1 MTATASSVPHSE
13 GVFSGLK
20 AQPADALLAVMNECR
35 ADPRPH
41 KIDLTVGMYRDASG
55 ATPVMRAVK
64 AAEKWM
70 LENQAT
76 KGYLSPEGD
85 MAFVSLLKP
94 FVLPAGLVNDARVTG
109 VQTPGGTGA
118 IRLGGDLVAASGREP
133 TVWLGLPTWGNY
145 RPLLQASRLKVETYT
160 SFDTATQQLHYHEVM
175 RALKTAR
182 PGDVVVLQASC
193 NNPTGVTFD
202 AGQWA
207 EIASVLKARQ
217 LLPLLDV
224 AYQGLG
230 QGMQQDVAS
239 VHTVLAQVDEALIA
253 YSCDKNFGVYR
264 ERVGALYV
272 VARSPA
278 ASATV
283 HSNLVSLARANW
295 SMPSDHGAAVV
306 RHVLE
311 TPALTQMW
319 QAELDEMRA
328 RVADNRRQLA
338 ATDPRFAFVGQQEGM
353 FSMLHLEPAA
363 IQKLK
368 VEHGVYMASSGRI
381 NVAGFCG
388 DDIPRFAKA
397 VAAVVG

>member
-1 MTATASSVPHSE
+1 MPAQASPTAQNEGFFSS
-13 GVFSGLK
+13 LK

-41 KIDLTVGMYRDASG
+41 KIDLTVGMYRDATG

-64 AAEKWM
+64 AAEQWL

-85 MAFVSLLKP
+85 MTFVSLLKP
-94 FVLPAGLVNDARVTG
+94 YLLPAGLVNDARVTG

-133 TVWLGLPTWGNY
+133 SVWLGLPTWGNY

-160 SFDTATQQLHYHEVM
+160 GFDTGTQRLQYQEVM
-175 RALKTAR
+175 RALKSAR
-182 PGDVVVLQASC
+182 PGDIVVLQASC

-207 EIASVLKARQ
+207 EIAGLLRARQ

-230 QGMQQDVAS
+230 QGMEQDVAA
-239 VHTVLAQVDEALIA
+239 VHKILSEVDEALIA

-272 VARSPA
+272 VSRSA
-278 ASATV
+278 AAAGIV

-306 RHVLE
+306 RHILE
-311 TPALTQMW
+311 TPPLTRIW
-319 QAELDEMRA
+319 REELEEMRA
-328 RVADNRRQLA
+328 RMAGNRQQLA
-338 ATDPRFAFVGQQEGM
+338 ATHPRFAFVGHQEGM

-363 IQKLK
+363 IQRLK
-368 VEHGVYMASSGRI
+368 AEHGIYMASSGRI

-388 DDIPRFAKA
+388 DDIPRFARAVEA
-397 VAAVVG
+397 VAG

>member
-1 MTATASSVPHSE
+1 MTAQASPTAQNE
-13 GVFSGLK
+13 GLFSGLK

-64 AAEKWM
+64 AAEKWL
-70 LENQAT
+70 LEHQET

-94 FVLPAGLVNDARVTG
+94 FLLPAGLSNDARVTG

-160 SFDTATQQLHYHEVM
+160 SFDTLTQTLKYDEVM
-175 RALKTAR
+175 RALKTAQ

-193 NNPTGVTFD
+193 NNPTGVAFSD
-202 AGQWA
+202 AQWD
-207 EIASVLKARQ
+207 EIAATLRARR

-239 VHTVLAQVDEALIA
+239 VHTVLSQVDEALIA

-278 ASATV
+278 ASGVV

-311 TPALTQMW
+311 TPALTRLW
-319 QAELDEMRA
+319 REELDEMRA
-328 RVADNRRQLA
+328 RVADNRRELA
-338 ATDPRFAFVGQQEGM
+338 ATDPRFGSVGQQEGM
-353 FSMLHLEPAA
+353 FSMLHLEPAV